1 VGNIKDEA
9 TSGPLHRRA
18 KEAMAAWG
26 KGHML
31 PPENVI
37 TAMREKE
44 HKQHVQRISYLLM
57 QTAKRGKR

>member
-1 VGNIKDEA
+1 
-9 TSGPLHRRA
+9 
-18 KEAMAAWG
+18 MAAWG
-26 KGHML
+26 KGHIL

-57 QTAKRGKR
+57 QTAKRGNREARANHQSPT